1 MSNATQNQPKSTE
14 RKKKIKKITL
24 KGIEFDED
32 KLKKLFTT

>member
-14 RKKKIKKITL
+14 RKKNNKKITL